1 MDYWTADMTMGI
13 VLFLVGVVILN
24 ACSWIE
30 ILNHK
35 KMKDLRRLS
44 LYGRRRFD
52 SMATV
57 PQTLRSTLLTLTGS
71 AVSLTGLIM
80 LFQSINWTDF

>member
-1 MDYWTADMTMGI
+1 MEFWNADVSWGI
-13 VLFLVGVVILN
+13 ALFLLGVVILN

-30 ILNHK
+30 IHNHK
-35 KMKDLRRLS
+35 RMKDLRRLS

-57 PQTLRSTLLTLTGS
+57 PQTMRSTLMTLTGS

-80 LFQSINWTDF
+80 IFGTINWS